1 MWHQYTSDAED
12 RFQEMSLYEEWKA
25 FPLGRHDDRLDG
37 LDVLVRVTREFEMVG
52 DMEFDL
58 TVVES

>member
-1 MWHQYTSDAED
+1 
-12 RFQEMSLYEEWKA
+12 MSLYEEWKA

-37 LDVLVRVTREFEMVG
+37 LDMLIRTAREFEIVG

-58 TVVES
+58 EVLEAG